1 MTSYLIAWK
10 PQSENKDKGW
20 PEEDLNALAQTLRL
34 TGRALE
40 PWRFH
45 RKRGVQ
51 IGERVFLVRQGKRGH
66 AVLGYGTVA
75 DPIDHPEGFTT
86 VSFQAL
92 VDTRSREVLATA
104 EELHEISRSR
114 AIWGSMSSGIAL
126 PDDIAAALEKLVVG
140 RTPVPDSP
148 PSPISHDWQ
157 EEELE
162 AAVAAYLEMRRLHFS
177 GKLYSKASYYKEL
190 AERFNRTAKAFEYR
204 MQNISHV
211 LSLLGR
217 DWIPGLAPAR
227 NVGKNVAAEIERLLF
242 KVEGQSAP
250 PSAAFET
257 EVQELRVRPAKHP
270 PTGVEIPTK
279 ATVSVTAFSR
289 DAAVVAWVLSNA
301 QGTCECCRAEAPF
314 RRDDDLPFLEV
325 HHLIRLAD
333 GGADTIANA
342 VAVCPNCHRELHHG
356 KRRKEL
362 VDRLRQSIPRLR
374 EATVR

>member
-20 PEEDLNALAQTLRL
+20 PEEELNALARTLRR

-40 PWRFH
+40 PWRFR

-75 DPIDHPEGFTT
+75 GPIDQPDGFTT

-92 VDTRSREVLATA
+92 MDTRSREVLATA
-104 EELHEISRSR
+104 EELHEISQSR
-114 AIWGSMSSGIAL
+114 AIWGSMSSGIVL

-140 RTPVPDSP
+140 RTPVPDSS
-148 PSPISHDWQ
+148 PSPRPLDWK

-162 AAVAAYLEMRRLHFS
+162 AAVVAYIDMRRHHFS
-177 GKLYSKASYYKEL
+177 GEPYSKASYYEAL
-190 AERFNRTAKAFEYR
+190 AKRFNRTAKAFEYP
-204 MQNISHV
+204 MQNISYV
-211 LSLLGR
+211 LSVLGR

-227 NVGKNVAAEIERLLF
+227 NVGKNDAAQIERLLF
-242 KVEGQSAP
+242 KVEGQAAP

-257 EVQELRVRPAKHP
+257 EVRKLRAHPAKRP
-270 PTGVEIPTK
+270 PTGVELPTK

-289 DAAVVAWVLSNA
+289 DAGVVAWVLSNA
-301 QGTCECCRAEAPF
+301 RGICECCGANAPF
-314 RRDDDLPFLEV
+314 LRDDDLPFLEV

-333 GGADTIANA
+333 GGADTTANA

-356 KRRKEL
+356 KRRKKL

-374 EATVR
+374 EAAIK